1 MRRVLLLM
9 LVLGVAALVACGGG
23 DDDEPSGSVTES
35 PSGSVSSSGPVDEEG
50 AGDAETTVKA
60 TLTEFKIDLDKT
72 SAESGE
78 VTIEAK
84 NDGAVA
90 HEIVV
95 VRTDLAQDALPMAEG
110 GLVDETKVESLGE
123 IEEFDAGSSES
134 GTFTLAPGKFVLF
147 CNVAGHYSAGMHI
160 AFTVE

>member
-1 MRRVLLLM
+1 MRKVLLLM
-9 LVLGVAALVACGGG
+9 LVLGAAALIACGGG
-23 DDDEPSGSVTES
+23 DDDEPSGSATES
-35 PSGSVSSSGPVDEEG
+35 PSGSVSSSGPADEAG

-60 TLTEFKIDLDKT
+60 TLSEFKIVIDKT
-72 SAESGE
+72 SAKSGK
-78 VTIEAK
+78 VTIDAK

-95 VRTDLAQDALPMAEG
+95 VRTDLAPDALPMASG
-110 GLVDETKVESLGE
+110 GIVDETKVESLGE

-134 GTFTLAPGKFVLF
+134 ATFTLAPGKFVLL
-147 CNVAGHYSAGMHI
+147 CNVAGHYTAGMHT